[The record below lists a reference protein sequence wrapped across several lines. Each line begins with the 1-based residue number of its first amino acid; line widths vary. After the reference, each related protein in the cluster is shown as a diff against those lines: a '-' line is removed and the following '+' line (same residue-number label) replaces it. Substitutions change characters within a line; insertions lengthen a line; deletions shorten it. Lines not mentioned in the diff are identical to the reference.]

1 MEKANGL
8 FWINGKLQQ
17 IEKFCG
23 SACLGVLF
31 VVMITNA
38 GLRYCLKSGLNW
50 SDELNQFL
58 FVWLGFL
65 SAAYTMGDDKHLN
78 VTALTDLLPATL
90 RYVIRQ
96 LMNVIMIVFFLRYIP
111 DLFKL
116 QARLPISNVMRVPMK
131 YVYAV
136 LPISFSLM
144 AFHIICNIIR
154 DTGCL
159 IRARKDGK

>member
-1 MEKANGL
+1 MGKQNGL
-8 FWINGKLQQ
+8 FWINGKLQK

-31 VVMITNA
+31 VVMISNA
-38 GLRYCLKSGLNW
+38 ALRYCLKSGLNW

-78 VTALTDLLPATL
+78 VTAFTDLMPAPL
-90 RYVIRQ
+90 RYGIRQ
-96 LMNVIMIVFFLRYIP
+96 TMNVLMIVFFLLYIP

-116 QARLPISNVMRVPMK
+116 LAQLPISNVLRIPMK

-136 LPISFSLM
+136 LPLSFGLM
-144 AFHIICNIIR
+144 VFHIVCNIIR
-154 DTGCL
+154 DTCDFT
-159 IRARKDGK
+159 RCRKEGK